1 LRFKGKARSNIKLL
15 KKERVPEER
24 SLGEGPDQVAVQE
37 NVEGRRMEQ
46 MRRLRKITGGI
57 GRSFQPLSDGY
68 LDSLEL
74 FCMRSRHSLEL
85 RGLMFPGEMSM
96 DTFISNWVLD
106 RAHIFRSGHSFL
118 GKFWGGSGSDNFWQP
133 PARPRM
139 RDGVISHQLHESQ
152 EFIRGADH
160 AVLSITDCRR

>member
-1 LRFKGKARSNIKLL
+1 M
-15 KKERVPEER
+15 V
-24 SLGEGPDQVAVQE
+24 
-37 NVEGRRMEQ
+37 
-46 MRRLRKITGGI
+46 
-57 GRSFQPLSDGY
+57 Y

-74 FCMRSRHSLEL
+74 FCMRSMRSLEL
-85 RGLMFPGEMSM
+85 RGLKFPGEMSM

-106 RAHIFRSGHSFL
+106 RARIFRSGLLSLKFL
-118 GKFWGGSGSDNFWQP
+118 GRIGIGQFWQP

>member
-1 LRFKGKARSNIKLL
+1 VGLRFKGKARSNIKLL

-118 GKFWGGSGSDNFWQP
+118 ESFGEDRDRTILAAAS
-133 PARPRM
+133 PAEDERWCHQSSVARIA
-139 RDGVISHQLHESQ
+139 GVY
-152 EFIRGADH
+152 
-160 AVLSITDCRR
+160 